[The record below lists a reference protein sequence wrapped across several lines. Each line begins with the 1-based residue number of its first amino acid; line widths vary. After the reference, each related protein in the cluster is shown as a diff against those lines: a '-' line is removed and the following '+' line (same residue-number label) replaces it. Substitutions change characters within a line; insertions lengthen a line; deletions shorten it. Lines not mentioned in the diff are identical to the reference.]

1 MYETIGDRIRAVREA
16 RGMSQAEL
24 AKRMGVVQQT
34 GAKYESAGRDMR
46 SGTIARL
53 AQALDTSIAF
63 LLGQTDAM
71 EIEPIY
77 DGGYVAVPYFGRVA
91 AGTPITME
99 AADDTREIPA
109 DVRGRF
115 PDSFLLLVT
124 GESMNRILPDGCY
137 ALIDPCETIDHPG
150 KPYAICVNGF
160 DATIKRVR
168 QLSNG
173 IELIPDSLD
182 PTYHTQT
189 FDYGD
194 PDTPDITVIGRVV
207 WYCLPA
213 DWEF

>member
-1 MYETIGDRIRAVREA
+1 
-16 RGMSQAEL
+16 MSQADL

-34 GAKYESAGRDMR
+34 AAKYETAGRDMR

-53 AQALDTSIAF
+53 AKALETSIAF
-63 LLGQTDAM
+63 LLGQTDDMGRESAY
-71 EIEPIY
+71 E
-77 DGGYVAVPYFGRVA
+77 GGFVDVPYFGRIA

-109 DVRGRF
+109 EVRKRY

-124 GESMNRILPDGCY
+124 GESMNRVLPNGCY

-150 KPYAICVNGF
+150 KPYAVCVNGY

-173 IELIPDSLD
+173 VELIPDSSD
-182 PTYHTQT
+182 PTYHTVSY
-189 FDYGD
+189 DYGD